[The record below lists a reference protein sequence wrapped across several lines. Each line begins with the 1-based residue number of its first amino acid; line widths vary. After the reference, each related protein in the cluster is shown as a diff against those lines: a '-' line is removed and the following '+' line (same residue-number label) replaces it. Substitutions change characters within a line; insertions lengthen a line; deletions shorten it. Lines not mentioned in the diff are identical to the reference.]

1 MRKRLLVGVG
11 GIHLLGC
18 IVLSFDWDFL
28 QGEYWG
34 FGVTLLLLYFISA
47 PVIIAGLAL
56 ADGVYALV
64 KKEGVIHKLFCAGLG
79 AIVLLIYL
87 LSASGVLADSLFV
100 GVAYAAIPVGSM
112 TIVGVWIW
120 TVVKNKK
127 AR

>member
-1 MRKRLLVGVG
+1 MRKWVFTGTCGL
-11 GIHLLGC
+11 HLLAC
-18 IVLSFDWDFL
+18 IALSFDWDFL

-34 FGVTLLLLYFISA
+34 FGITFLLLYCITL

-56 ADGVYALV
+56 ADGIYALV
-64 KKEGVIHKLFCAGLG
+64 KKEGTMPKFVCAVIAVLL
-79 AIVLLIYL
+79 LLIYL
-87 LSASGVLADSLFV
+87 LSAVGALSGSALL